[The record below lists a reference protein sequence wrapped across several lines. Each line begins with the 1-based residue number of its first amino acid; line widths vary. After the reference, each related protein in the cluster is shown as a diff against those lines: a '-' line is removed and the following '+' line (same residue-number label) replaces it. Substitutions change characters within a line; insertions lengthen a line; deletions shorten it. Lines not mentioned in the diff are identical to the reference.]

1 MINANSRQRLKRLK
15 PRQRKKL
22 RVGEFQELG
31 FTVIAN
37 LKEDAAAGAHDG
49 LLDAWL
55 DAVEQHGISF
65 GGPFSDGQLDG
76 IVFPINGVAVTA
88 EMRNALN
95 TWLQARAEVS
105 DVECS
110 ELLDVWHSAW

>member
-1 MINANSRQRLKRLK
+1 MNANSRQRLKRLS

-37 LKEDAAAGAHDG
+37 LKDQAADGAHDG

-55 DAVEQHGISF
+55 DAVEQQGVSF
-65 GGPFSDGQLDG
+65 GGHFSDGQLDG
-76 IVFPINGVAVTA
+76 IVFPVNGTLVS
-88 EMRNALN
+88 EEIRQALSA
-95 TWLQARAEVS
+95 WLAARPEV
-105 DVECS
+105 DNVECS
-110 ELLDVWHSAW
+110 DLLDVWHSNW

>member
-37 LKEDAAAGAHDG
+37 LKEDIASSAYDG

-55 DAVEQHGISF
+55 DIVEQQGVSF
-65 GGPFSDGQLDG
+65 GGHFSDGQLDG
-76 IVFPINGVAVTA
+76 IVFPVNGVAVTTDILA
-88 EMRNALN
+88 TLNA
-95 TWLQARAEVS
+95 WLSARAEVS
-105 DVECS
+105 NVECS